1 MYNYIDNR
9 VILEG
14 EFIVKT
20 KSTVRATANF
30 FKLGKSTVHKDVTV
44 RLKRLD
50 KDLYEEVRK
59 ILETNL
65 NERHIRGGIATK
77 KKFDEIKLVN
87 EIINK
92 NKG

>member
-1 MYNYIDNR
+1 MHNYIDNR

-30 FKLGKSTVHKDVTV
+30 FRLGKSTVHKDVTV

-50 KDLYEEVRK
+50 KDLYEKVRG
-59 ILETNL
+59 ILEINL

-77 KKFDEIKLVN
+77 KKFDEMKSKKIK
-87 EIINK
+87 E
-92 NKG
+92 

>member
-1 MYNYIDNR
+1 MHNYIDNR

-44 RLKRLD
+44 RLKTLD
-50 KDLYEEVRK
+50 KDLYERVRE
-59 ILETNL
+59 ILEINL

-77 KKFDEIKLVN
+77 KKFDEMKLISEKIK
-87 EIINK
+87 
-92 NKG
+92 G

>member
-1 MYNYIDNR
+1 MHNYIDNR

-30 FKLGKSTVHKDVTV
+30 FCLGKSTVHKDVTV

-50 KDLYEEVRK
+50 KELYEKVRE
-59 ILETNL
+59 ILQINL

-77 KKFDEIKLVN
+77 KKFDNL
-87 EIINK
+87 K
-92 NKG
+92 NKKY

>member
-44 RLKRLD
+44 RLKTLD
-50 KDLYEEVRK
+50 KDLYERVRE
-59 ILETNL
+59 ILEINL

-77 KKFDEIKLVN
+77 KKFDEMKLISEKIK
-87 EIINK
+87 
-92 NKG
+92 G